1 MSTRAWVTVVAAA
14 GLLAVGCGPQKTEPS
29 AATSSSAESAA
40 APATEAKTSGY
51 QPFTPATDPCS
62 LVAPEQL
69 NQQGAAPIK
78 PGVADTANGIQQC
91 SYKDDGGHEV
101 LSVSLF
107 KNSDG
112 ASNYRKIHVRILES
126 EGAQIYVMKDESDEC
141 GVGLVNS
148 EDNIAKFVFE
158 PGAAAVTAAAPP
170 SGQTWCDV
178 SAPVIAEANKKLGWT
193 K

>member
-1 MSTRAWVTVVAAA
+1 MSRRAWVVMTATA
-14 GLLAVGCGPQKTEPS
+14 GLLVVGCGPQKTETDAS
-29 AATSSSAESAA
+29 TQSSSESSV
-40 APATEAKTSGY
+40 APSTETKSSGY
-51 QPFTPATDPCS
+51 QPFTPATDPCV
-62 LVAPEQL
+62 LVTPEQL
-69 NQQGAAPIK
+69 NQQGATPIK
-78 PGVADTANGIQQC
+78 PGVSDTANGVQQC

-126 EGAQIYVMKDESDEC
+126 DGAQIYVMKDEPDEC
-141 GVGLVNS
+141 GVGLVDP

-158 PGAAAVTAAAPP
+158 PGAAAVAAAALPA
-170 SGQTWCDV
+170 GQTWCDF